1 MFKIKCLNPCMQLWD
16 KHTPRAASEGK
27 TFNDFDNTHHLQ
39 KKGTV
44 GKSIKKK
51 KKVKSPNLFYTEMN
65 DT

>member
-1 MFKIKCLNPCMQLWD
+1 MQLWD